1 MEQKNIRKYKLF
13 GAWNDDKEEA
23 WLSGMARQGLH
34 LHSLG
39 FPGIY
44 NFTAGEP
51 REDVYRLDFITDRK
65 DYQNYLQLFKDAG
78 WEHMGE
84 MGGWQY
90 FRTRKPR
97 EPGTRDL
104 YRQCLQGPKIY
115 PLVNLPFGFP
125 AHLCNDGHSTGTW
138 RGQPVGILCCHQ
150 IHLQSFL
157 DILCIC
163 HHTHLKAHHTIEE
176 KMISHF
182 RYWFHR
188 ANEFDRITI

>member
-90 FRTRKPR
+90 FRTRKQGNQVP
-97 EPGTRDL
+97 EIYTDNASKAQKYTRL
-104 YRQCLQGPKIY
+104 LTFLLVFLPIYVMMVTRQGPGEG
-115 PLVNLPFGFP
+115 NLSEFYAAIKFIFS
-125 AHLCNDGHSTGTW
+125 L
-138 RGQPVGILCCHQ
+138 
-150 IHLQSFL
+150 FL
-157 DILCIC
+157 IFYAYAIIRISRRIIQ
-163 HHTHLKAHHTIEE
+163 LK
-176 KMISHF
+176 KK
-182 RYWFHR
+182 
-188 ANEFDRITI
+188 